1 MLHVSMDRLCTCEG
15 LHCLPTDTVDSMLTF
30 FAWRRQP
37 RNVRSERHCRPHPH
51 LAGGKEVQARGIV
64 GIPPIRRR
72 MSLHAPFRFFL
83 SCPSCFLVFVSRPA
97 GAEAA
102 AVGAEMGRMLGAAS
116 ALCTGYDAIRLEVGI
131 RTQKGLSETFQ
142 TAPFASVFR
151 LRGELRHTRYIARSP
166 HRASSPFRPPRLQP
180 PRRRAGIRK
189 PENRT
194 DKREKNGKEH
204 ADSYA
209 SG

>member
-83 SCPSCFLVFVSRPA
+83 SCPSCFPVFVSRPA
-97 GAEAA
+97 GAEVA

-142 TAPFASVFR
+142 TAPFSFVLLFGNFPGCAILGGLGKLV
-151 LRGELRHTRYIARSP
+151 GRSLFGTVACAAP
-166 HRASSPFRPPRLQP
+166 RRPP
-180 PRRRAGIRK
+180 
-189 PENRT
+189 PENRGAVCGGGRDAPGT
-194 DKREKNGKEH
+194 ACPPWG
-204 ADSYA
+204 A
-209 SG
+209 

>member
-83 SCPSCFLVFVSRPA
+83 SCPSCFPVFVSRPA
-97 GAEAA
+97 GAEVA

-131 RTQKGLSETFQ
+131 RTQKGLSETCQ
-142 TAPFASVFR
+142 TAPFSFVLLFGNFPGCAILGGLGKLVGRSLFGTVACAASR
-151 LRGELRHTRYIARSP
+151 
-166 HRASSPFRPPRLQP
+166 RPP
-180 PRRRAGIRK
+180 
-189 PENRT
+189 PENRGAVCGGGRDAPGT
-194 DKREKNGKEH
+194 ACPPWG
-204 ADSYA
+204 A
-209 SG
+209 